1 MPDDIVFE
9 IVCPDFLETKIIY
22 DSKTHKTF
30 IQGYPDNA
38 EHATVILAVLVKTLV
53 DNGVL
58 EPDEALG
65 ICGYA
70 AGIVKGCL

>member
-1 MPDDIVFE
+1 MPCDNVFE
-9 IVCPDFLETKIIY
+9 IICPDFLETKIIY

-58 EPDEALG
+58 EPDDALATA
-65 ICGYA
+65 GYA
-70 AGIVKGCL
+70 AGIVKETP

>member
-1 MPDDIVFE
+1 MPWCE
-9 IVCPDFLETKIIY
+9 IVCPDFLETVIIY
-22 DSKTHKTF
+22 DSKTHKTT

-38 EHATVILAVLVKTLV
+38 EHATVLLAVLVKTLV

-70 AGIVKGCL
+70 AGIAKEAP